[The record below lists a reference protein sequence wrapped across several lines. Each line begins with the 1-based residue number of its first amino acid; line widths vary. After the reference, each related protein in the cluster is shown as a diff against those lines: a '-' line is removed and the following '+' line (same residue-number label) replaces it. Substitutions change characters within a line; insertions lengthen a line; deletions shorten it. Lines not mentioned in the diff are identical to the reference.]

1 MMNCL
6 NYLILSYKSVKI
18 QYIVYKWER
27 EKLQKHVQMDSSAAV
42 RLFVQNI
49 CNN

>member
-27 EKLQKHVQMDSSAAV
+27 EKLHVQMDSSAAV
-42 RLFVQNI
+42 RLDI
-49 CNN
+49 CAEHLQ